1 MPFTKERPGLI
12 AEIFEPLTKTGL
24 VTKMPD
30 GSYRGHV
37 PGYDYEL
44 TPEGEQAVIP
54 GAERRTTKKHPQG
67 ELF

>member
-1 MPFTKERPGLI
+1 MTTKERPGLI
-12 AEIFEPLTKTGL
+12 AEIFEPLIKSGL

-30 GSYRGHV
+30 GSYRGNFC
-37 PGYDYEL
+37 YEL

>member
-1 MPFTKERPGLI
+1 MMTKERPGLI

-24 VTKMPD
+24 VTKMPE
-30 GSYRGHV
+30 GSYRGNPALV
-37 PGYDYEL
+37 FNYEL